1 MKNSYLL
8 LAAVLVLTCTAR
20 AQNNDPDNLVSSG
33 FKGYAVRLNSL
44 SGVVEV
50 SHATDP
56 GGWRAARQGS
66 VLEPD
71 DHIRT
76 AGKSYAIIS
85 LAEFGTIV
93 AKEGTEIVLQ
103 SKPGKSCQFKLLAGK
118 VMGEVKSP
126 PPGFTLEIDTGNEV
140 ATNTGAAFIFET
152 KTEGSALK
160 VIEGTVSFTSKLSN
174 KVVQVSNGQMAWT
187 DELGLSDPRQ
197 VDLVLDKLELAH
209 YKTLASKNQERSEP
223 PKIIS
228 TNVDKGDNSSQQI
241 ALYLIPLLVILFGL
255 IILIVRIKS
264 RKRVG
269 NRAAAPRVVPSPE
282 IRVCHQCGASLP
294 EGAKFCTICGA
305 VGGQVPPSPPPQA
318 SSSPVCSS
326 CGGDIHP
333 GEKFCT
339 NCGMPSL
346 VGTSVNSTAY
356 QSTVAPV
363 DAPGHDTQI
372 PGRTNTPGK
381 SKGLFL
387 KIVIS
392 VIVIGTLTLAGL
404 YLFGTYNPDLK
415 ASRASLFE
423 EETYDPAKI
432 ETAAATVE
440 TIFASSDTAALA
452 GILSPTTLLQR
463 RQFFPELIPHMPDF
477 ARDFK
482 TRKLLYATARLA
494 VYEITS
500 ANGRFTVEFCPGEN
514 GKWMLMRF

>member
-8 LAAVLVLTCTAR
+8 LAAVFVLTCTAL
-20 AQNNDPDNLVSSG
+20 AQSNDPDHLARSG
-33 FKGYAVRLNSL
+33 FKDYSVRLNSL

-56 GGWRAARQGS
+56 GGWRSARQGS

-76 AGKSYAIIS
+76 AGKSFAIIS

-93 AKEGTEIVLQ
+93 TKEGTEIVLQ

-118 VMGEVKSP
+118 VMGEVKNP
-126 PPGFTLEIDTGNEV
+126 PPGFTLEIAAGNEV
-140 ATNTGAAFIFET
+140 ATNAGAAFILET
-152 KTEGSALK
+152 KAEGSTLK
-160 VIEGTVSFTSKLSN
+160 VIEGTVSFTSRLSN
-174 KVVQVSNGQMAWT
+174 KVVLVNNGQMAWV
-187 DELGLSDPRQ
+187 DEQELSDPRQ

-223 PKIIS
+223 PKVIS
-228 TNVDKGDNSSQQI
+228 PNVDQGDNSSLQI
-241 ALYLIPLLVILFGL
+241 AVYLIPLLVILFGL
-255 IILIVRIKS
+255 IILFVRRKR

-269 NRAAAPRVVPSPE
+269 KPSTAPRVAPSPE
-282 IRVCHQCGASLP
+282 ISVCHQCGASLP
-294 EGAKFCTICGA
+294 EKAKFCTVCGA
-305 VGGQVPPSPPPQA
+305 VGGQVPPPPPPQIPT
-318 SSSPVCSS
+318 SPVCTS
-326 CGGDIHP
+326 CGGALHP

-339 NCGMPSL
+339 SCGMPSPN
-346 VGTSVNSTAY
+346 GPSANATAY
-356 QSTVAPV
+356 QSNVPPV
-363 DAPGHDTQI
+363 NAPGHDTHI
-372 PGRTNTPGK
+372 AGRANPQSK
-381 SKGLFL
+381 SKGIFL

-392 VIVIGTLTLAGL
+392 VIGIGSLTLAGL

-440 TIFASSDTAALA
+440 TIFTSSDTAALA
-452 GILSPTTLLQR
+452 RILSPTTLVQR
-463 RQFFPELIPHMPDF
+463 RQFFPELVPHMPDF

-500 ANGRFTVEFCPGEN
+500 ANGRFTVEFCLGDN